1 MMLSEEEEAVVVEE
15 EEEKFFAFYAE
26 ATSIAIAARV
36 EKTFKGSH
44 LHSKI

>member
-1 MMLSEEEEAVVVEE
+1 MMLSEEEEAVVEE

-36 EKTFKGSH
+36 EKTFKGSQ